1 MEQHEFI
8 HRRSGG
14 PVRRPSRHK
23 RPPWILWILLAL
35 AILVILVVVIVRIV
49 KNSDDPDDTASSSV
63 SVAPVLS
70 TPESA
75 LSTPD
80 ATSTPEPIVS
90 QAPTQTAPDSAPED
104 MGSFMIAGNAGYEY
118 YKFDEEATNR
128 YIMAIDSA
136 GAALSGTA
144 TLYTMVVPTS
154 MDVLLPESYL
164 IEHSVNSSDQR
175 KAIDS
180 YINPSITAMNSSV
193 KTVSLFTALRQH
205 SNEPIYFRTDRTW
218 TQLGGYYAYTE
229 FCKAKGIQAIP
240 LDQFTKNSYEGFLG
254 GFYRETESDTLYN
267 SADTVDAYT
276 SSTNTSLTFT
286 DQNGE
291 VSEGWSIISN
301 GEGYD
306 SSLLYLIFAAGDQPY
321 KVLENSDVTDGSSC
335 VVVQDSYGN
344 FFIPFLAQHYQHV
357 YVVDYRY
364 YSGSVSQLAGEVGA
378 SDVIILNSVLATSS
392 SSAVESIQS
401 LF

>member
-1 MEQHEFI
+1 MMEQPEFV
-8 HRRSGG
+8 HRRGGG

-23 RPPWILWILLAL
+23 RPPWILWVLLAL
-35 AILVILVVVIVRIV
+35 AVVVILVVVVV
-49 KNSDDPDDTASSSV
+49 KAIGGNRDPDEPASSAV
-63 SVAPVLS
+63 SAVSAIS
-70 TPESA
+70 TPEG
-75 LSTPD
+75 TPNVPD
-80 ATSTPEPIVS
+80 ATPTPEPVS
-90 QAPTQTAPDSAPED
+90 QAPAQTAPDSAPED
-104 MGSFMIAGNAGYEY
+104 MGSFMIAGDAGYAY
-118 YKFDEEATNR
+118 YKFDEETTNN

-136 GAALSGTA
+136 GDALSGTA
-144 TLYTMVVPTS
+144 ALYLMVVPTS
-154 MDVLLPESYL
+154 MDVMLPESYL
-164 IEHSVNSSDQR
+164 TEHSVDSSDQR

-180 YINPSITAMNSSV
+180 YINPSITAMNPGV
-193 KTVSLFTALRQH
+193 KTVSLFTTLRQH

-229 FCKAKGIQAIP
+229 FCKAKGLQAIP

-254 GFYRETESDTLYN
+254 GFYRESESDSLYY

-276 SSTNTSLTFT
+276 SSANTSLAFT

-291 VSEGWSIISN
+291 VSEGWSVISN

-321 KVLENSDVTDGSSC
+321 KVLENSDITDGSAC

-344 FFIPFLAQHYQHV
+344 FFIPFLTSHYQRV

-364 YSGSVSQLAGEVGA
+364 YSGSVPQLAREVGA
-378 SDVIILNSVLATSS
+378 SDVIILHDVTATSR
-392 SSAVESIQS
+392 SSAVDSIVS